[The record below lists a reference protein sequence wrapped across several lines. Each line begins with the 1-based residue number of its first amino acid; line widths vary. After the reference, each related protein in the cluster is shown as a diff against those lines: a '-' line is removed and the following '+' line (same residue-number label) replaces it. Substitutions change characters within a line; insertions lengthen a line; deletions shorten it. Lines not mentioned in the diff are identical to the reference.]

1 MSTRRISLSL
11 NPGDPADGVLQGHL
25 LVAID
30 VLRAST
36 TICKALSSG
45 AREILPVADV
55 GEAKRLA
62 ESLGRENSLLCGE
75 RDGMVIP
82 GFDLGNSPLE
92 FVPNRVR
99 GKTLVMCTTNG
110 TALLSRL
117 REAEV
122 YIAGFVNAGAVIR
135 SLGSLKGDVAVFCA
149 GLHGGFSLEDA
160 VCGGTIVAG
169 LEARLAKKDRIL
181 LSDGALA
188 GKALFQRW
196 GKNPKGLFKAAHHAR
211 YLASLGFERDLVFA
225 ARMNSLPVVP
235 VYREGRITLNK
246 KGLE

>member
-1 MSTRRISLSL
+1 M
-11 NPGDPADGVLQGHL
+11 
-25 LVAID
+25 VATD

-55 GEAKRLA
+55 GEAMRLA

-122 YIAGFVNAGAVIR
+122 FIAGFVNAGAVIR
-135 SLGSLKGDVAVFCA
+135 SLSSVKGDVAVFCA

-160 VCGGTIVAG
+160 VCGGIIVAG
-169 LEARLAKKDRIL
+169 LESRLAKKNKVI

-196 GKNPKGLFKAAHHAR
+196 GKTPKGLFKAAHHAR

-225 ARMNSLPVVP
+225 ARMNSIPLVP
-235 VYREGRITLNK
+235 VYREGRITIK
-246 KGLE
+246 

>member
-1 MSTRRISLSL
+1 MRRASLFLS
-11 NPGDPADGVLQGHL
+11 PGDVADGILQGHL

-36 TICKALSSG
+36 TICQALVAG
-45 AREILPVADV
+45 ARDILPVAEIE
-55 GEAKRLA
+55 EAKRLA
-62 ESLGRENSLLCGE
+62 ESLGQENTLLCGE
-75 RDGMVIP
+75 REGRIIP

-92 FVPNRVR
+92 YPSEKVKD
-99 GKTLVMCTTNG
+99 KTLVMCTTNG
-110 TALLSRL
+110 TALLARL
-117 REAEV
+117 KGVETV
-122 YIAGFVNAGAVIR
+122 IAGFVNAGAVVR
-135 SLGSLKGDVAVFCA
+135 HLGSLKGDMAVFCA

-169 LEARLAKKDRIL
+169 LESRLARRERVL

-196 GKNPKGLFKAAHHAR
+196 GKNLPGLFKVAHHAR
-211 YLASLGFERDLVFA
+211 YLASLGFERDLAFA

-235 VYREGRITLNK
+235 VYREGRITSLKN
-246 KGLE
+246 

>member
-1 MSTRRISLSL
+1 MRRISLFLS
-11 NPGDPADGVLQGHL
+11 PGDVTESILQGHL

-36 TICKALSSG
+36 TICRALRSG
-45 AREILPVADV
+45 AREILPVGDV

-92 FVPNRVR
+92 FTPTRVR

-117 REAEV
+117 SEDEV
-122 YIAGFVNAGAVIR
+122 YVAGFVNAGAVIR
-135 SLGSLKGDVAVFCA
+135 CLCSLKRDVAVFCA
-149 GLHGGFSLEDA
+149 GLHRGFSLEDA
-160 VCGGTIVAG
+160 VCGGIIVAG
-169 LEARLAKKDRIL
+169 LESRLAKKDKVL

-196 GKNPKGLFKAAHHAR
+196 GKNLKGLFRVAHHAR
-211 YLASLGFERDLVFA
+211 YLASLRFERDLTFA

-235 VYREGRITLNK
+235 VYREGRITLLK
-246 KGLE
+246 I